1 MVVCDGSEVV
11 MAGEMMGGERERE
24 IKRER
29 CQLEKWEKGVFFFV
43 NFTLDFLLS

>member
-1 MVVCDGSEVV
+1 VVVCDGSEVV
-11 MAGEMMGGERERE
+11 MAGEMVGGERERD
-24 IKRER
+24 RER

>member
-29 CQLEKWEKGVFFFV
+29 CQLEKWEKGVFLCQLY
-43 NFTLDFLLS
+43 T